1 MLAASMR
8 PGDVVALTG
17 EIGAGKTCFVQG
29 AAAAL
34 GVLDRVTSPSFLLRK
49 EYRGDID
56 VLHLD
61 VYRLESMQEVLDVGF
76 AEALGNG
83 RGQQAANHMW
93 VTFVEWGDAMA
104 PLLPD
109 DHLEVEL
116 HLPPLDTAGMAT
128 AAASGDWEPE
138 PRTLLVRPHGH
149 DWTRRLEESRPLLT
163 RWIVGAPEA
172 PPTRD
177 FSEPEE
183 DDQC

>member
-1 MLAASMR
+1 VLATQMR

-34 GVLDRVTSPSFLLRK
+34 GVTERVTSPSFLLRK
-49 EYRGDID
+49 EYHGDLD

-76 AEALGNG
+76 GEAVADGHE
-83 RGQQAANHMW
+83 RHW

-116 HLPPLDTAGMAT
+116 HLPPLDVDGIASAGSA
-128 AAASGDWEPE
+128 GDWQPE
-138 PRTLLVRPHGH
+138 PRTIVLRPHGAE
-149 DWTRRLEESRPLLT
+149 WVRRLDESQAALT
-163 RWIVGAPEA
+163 VWVDASTG
-172 PPTRD
+172 D
-177 FSEPEE
+177 GQGGS
-183 DDQC
+183 